1 MGDIMNDTISR
12 NPDTLPD
19 IGSPG
24 PTPKK
29 RRWRVVLLGILIL
42 VCGIAIGA
50 GGTAVIMRHMILH
63 AIQHPEKAPQRI
75 IDRVRGKLGI
85 SDDQAA
91 RIKAILSERQKAI
104 QALRRQVQPQIE
116 NELNQARED
125 VAALLNPEQAE
136 KWRRRFDKIRIWFS
150 ALPPENNSDK
160 TKKN

>member
-1 MGDIMNDTISR
+1 MNDTISR
-12 NPDTLPD
+12 NPDTLSD
-19 IGSPG
+19 VGSSG
-24 PTPKK
+24 FTPKK

-50 GGTAVIMRHMILH
+50 GGTAVIMRHIILR
-63 AIQHPEKAPQRI
+63 AIQHPEEAPQRI
-75 IDRVRGKLGI
+75 ADRVRGKLGI
-85 SDDQAA
+85 SDEQAV

-116 NELNQARED
+116 NELNQAREE
-125 VAALLNPEQAE
+125 VAALLNPQQAE
-136 KWRRRFDKIRIWFS
+136 KWRKRFDKLRIWFS